1 MGLHI
6 PGPRVSDEAVGEF
19 AMPSIIETFDKRTS
33 KTSGARSG
41 PSSRMQAPILS
52 GRPACLS
59 A

>member
-1 MGLHI
+1 
-6 PGPRVSDEAVGEF
+6 
-19 AMPSIIETFDKRTS
+19 MPSIIETFDKRTS